1 VPSKQDNAG
10 TPSLFLWSRVSADSG
25 VARRPQGRLWA
36 SVPLHNYLGGPL
48 IWSTINDEFN
58 RVLCKTYKGRVVNDT
73 GLASFSIHRLRHTL
87 ASNLSSNGA
96 DTNTIMTCLGWVS
109 PASIEG
115 YTKLDENAKIQGF
128 IAATAKVE
136 QQLADG
142 FGKRV
147 LTSDEFLL
155 LAGEEAA

>member
-1 VPSKQDNAG
+1 M
-10 TPSLFLWSRVSADSG
+10 L
-25 VARRPQGRLWA
+25 RRPIETTN
-36 SVPLHNYLGGPL
+36 HIGGPL
-48 IWSTINDEFN
+48 IWDTIQNEFR
-58 RVLCKTYKGRVVNDT
+58 RVLCKTCHGRVVNDT

-87 ASNLSSNGA
+87 ASNLASNGA

-109 PASIEG
+109 AASIEG

-142 FGKRV
+142 SGKRV
-147 LTSDEFLL
+147 LTPEEFLL

>member
-1 VPSKQDNAG
+1 
-10 TPSLFLWSRVSADSG
+10 
-25 VARRPQGRLWA
+25 
-36 SVPLHNYLGGPL
+36 
-48 IWSTINDEFN
+48 
-58 RVLCKTYKGRVVNDT
+58 VNDT

-96 DTNTIMTCLGWVS
+96 DLNTTKTCLGWVS

-115 YTKLDENAKIQGF
+115 YTKLDENTKIHGF

-147 LTSDEFLL
+147 LTPEEFLL
-155 LAGEEAA
+155 VVGEEAA